1 MGSQRHMHLDAHD
14 RSLAEWVSRLGR
26 AHEEANEREHGARV
40 LKLLV
45 AYTGDGGVEQGAGA
59 RQREQQAWLEDEAAV
74 AHLPEGGEELRLSLL
89 DRGGTPNQSPSV
101 AMHSVAIS
109 RHQSPSVAIGR
120 TSGSFVE
127 ESHVQKKLTSSDM
140 TKSRVSCSSS
150 SY

>member
-59 RQREQQAWLEDEAAV
+59 RQREQQAWLEDEAAM

-127 ESHVQKKLTSSDM
+127 ESHVQKKLSSSDM
-140 TKSRVSCSSS
+140 TKSSVSCSSS

>member
-140 TKSRVSCSSS
+140 TKSSVSCSSS

>member
-109 RHQSPSVAIGR
+109 RHQSPSVAISR
-120 TSGSFVE
+120 HQSPSGAP
-127 ESHVQKKLTSSDM
+127 
-140 TKSRVSCSSS
+140 RVPSWRRATCRRS
-150 SY
+150 